1 MKTSSVSLLLGVS
14 VLLLSGLTVS
24 AVSLNLSPN
33 RLQFF
38 REESVSLSCVEDGQ
52 TVDGTVKR
60 TRGGQTEDCGAPGSG
75 FGNFTGSCC
84 FMLSLDQSDSGVYWC
99 ETSSG
104 RSRDQINFTVSGG
117 ELILEIPALPVL
129 TGSDVTLRCRNRN
142 DETVAA
148 YFFKNNLT
156 YDGSRSEFILS
167 RVRPSDEGLYSCSTD
182 TLGESPQSWLRVR
195 DPPPTTSAPPSTTLC
210 SSTLT
215 SPLPDSLPP
224 PPPSS
229 SVLIPVAA
237 VLGSLVLLVLVLVPV
252 LWIKRK
258 QTGRKD
264 VSPPEDVTYA
274 DVAFRHA
281 DNRRGPAEV
290 TYGEVVI
297 KNQKKTTRRSGP
309 ADVTYGE
316 VVIKNQKKKK
326 AGSRTESTDP
336 DVLYS
341 SVRAGTIT
349 GN

>member
-1 MKTSSVSLLLGVS
+1 MKMKMKMKMCRFVVFVILLHGVS

-38 REESVSLSCVEDGQ
+38 SGDPVSLSCVEDGQ

-75 FGNFTGSCC
+75 FGRFTGSSCIISE
-84 FMLSLDQSDSGVYWC
+84 LLQSDSGVYWC

-117 ELILEIPALPVL
+117 ELILEIPALPVV

-148 YFFKNNLT
+148 YFFINRILS
-156 YDGSRSEFILS
+156 GSGSEFILS
-167 RVRPSDEGLYSCSTD
+167 RVQPSDEGLYSCSTD

-237 VLGSLVLLVLVLVPV
+237 VLGPLILLVLVLVAV
-252 LWIKRK
+252 LLIRRK
-258 QTGRKD
+258 QTG
-264 VSPPEDVTYA
+264 
-274 DVAFRHA
+274 
-281 DNRRGPAEV
+281 N
-290 TYGEVVI
+290 
-297 KNQKKTTRRSGP
+297 
-309 ADVTYGE
+309 
-316 VVIKNQKKKK
+316 
-326 AGSRTESTDP
+326 
-336 DVLYS
+336 
-341 SVRAGTIT
+341 
-349 GN
+349 